1 MLKLTA
7 PEIAARN
14 KANNRAQYDAL
25 PGLNQSTARL
35 FRRSIAHGDA
45 ALKLDRN
52 PSAAMILG
60 TLVHK
65 AVLEPTD
72 WSTYYAVPA
81 DAPGRPSDRLRNAK
95 KPSPETVEAI
105 KYWDDLFN
113 HYGDRLVDAD
123 THKTTEDIAASVRR
137 AMEAYGIIP
146 IATEVA
152 LCADFGI
159 PIKGSLDLITED
171 GVIFDIKTTSAA
183 ATRDDWGRDLERDP
197 DLALQVAWYSLLFR
211 ENFRSVPTA
220 FRHIVVETK
229 PPYAVQVFEAD
240 EEIKARGVE
249 LMLAAI
255 DRYRAYQAGIAEGLK
270 YLPAYPAEV
279 IKVSPWKPA
288 AANNSLQ
295 F

>member
-1 MLKLTA
+1 MLKLTKE
-7 PEIAARN
+7 EIAARN
-14 KANNRAQYDAL
+14 KATNRAEYDVL

-45 ALKLDRN
+45 ALKIERD

-72 WSTYYAVPA
+72 WANYYAVPV
-81 DAPGRPSDRLRNAK
+81 DAPSRPSDRLRNAK
-95 KPSPETVEAI
+95 KPSPETLAAVE
-105 KYWDDLFN
+105 YWVALESK
-113 HYGDRLVDAD
+113 HGDRLVASD
-123 THKTTEDIAASVRR
+123 THKTTEDIAGSILR
-137 AMEAYGIIP
+137 AMEAYGIVP
-146 IATEVA
+146 LATEVA
-152 LCADFGI
+152 LSAEFGI
-159 PIKGSLDLITED
+159 QIRGSLDLITED
-171 GVIFDIKTTSAA
+171 GIIYDIKTTSAA

-197 DLALQVAWYSLLFR
+197 DLALQVAWYCLLFR
-211 ENFRSVPTA
+211 ENFGAVPTA

-255 DRYRAYQAGIAEGLK
+255 DRYRAYQAQVAEGVK
-270 YLPAYPAEV
+270 YLPAYPVEV

-288 AANNSLQ
+288 ANNSLQ